1 MEGFHGNKDIQIG
14 EKENT
19 LEVIAAIE
27 TIDENTWQIKVM
39 NRDTKEIA
47 ICKNIAEYSSF
58 LENAAAN
65 SNKEYFKATW
75 LPSRAK
81 WEHIQ
86 QVKEEL
92 FKYQN
97 ELEGMQ
103 EEVKNGKEK

>member
-1 MEGFHGNKDIQIG
+1 MEEFHGNKDIQIG

-27 TIDENTWQIKVM
+27 TIDEDTWQIKVM

-47 ICKNIAEYSSF
+47 VCKNIAEYSSF

-92 FKYQN
+92 LKYQSA
-97 ELEGMQ
+97 LEEM
-103 EEVKNGKEK
+103 EEAIKEKKEK